1 MHININV
8 PICILGYEYVPTN
21 GYCKFVYI
29 IEKTKHL
36 IIQLL
41 FLDIVIAS
49 IHLLCYLFLNHGCNP
64 TKFDVR
70 VSHIDGHATAFLF
83 LSPGALWSSQISLN
97 FKIKRQDNMDHF
109 GTCTRSSGVKQC
121 VQVYFCCIKIT

>member
-1 MHININV
+1 M
-8 PICILGYEYVPTN
+8 
-21 GYCKFVYI
+21 
-29 IEKTKHL
+29 
-36 IIQLL
+36 
-41 FLDIVIAS
+41 
-49 IHLLCYLFLNHGCNP
+49 
-64 TKFDVR
+64 R

-121 VQVYFCCIKIT
+121 VLVSFCCIRNNLIYRINNVNNGKNIEQRAITSEGIL